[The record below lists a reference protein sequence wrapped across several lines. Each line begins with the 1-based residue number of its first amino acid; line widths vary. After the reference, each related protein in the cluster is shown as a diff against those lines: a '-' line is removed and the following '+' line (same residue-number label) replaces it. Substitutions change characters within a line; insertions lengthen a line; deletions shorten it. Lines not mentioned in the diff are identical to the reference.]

1 LPDVQ
6 FDFRCFGFTAAIGVI
21 ISDLARAFSVMRF
34 AKTVI
39 SSEVQPG
46 KRAHVKAA
54 ECNMWILPF
63 VSSCRCATAS
73 LTTAGIGFDV
83 RP

>member
-34 AKTVI
+34 AKTVMGTR
-39 SSEVQPG
+39 SALALKYSRG
-46 KRAHVKAA
+46 
-54 ECNMWILPF
+54 ND
-63 VSSCRCATAS
+63 
-73 LTTAGIGFDV
+73 LT
-83 RP
+83 